1 MVVFDT
7 SLLIDASRKKKYVFD
22 LIGSYLGKERIA
34 TTIITKYE
42 LLRGASKR
50 NLSFVLELLSRFVV
64 LDLGEAAVDEAVKA
78 YKNLSEK
85 GKTISELDF
94 LIVGIAVANNET
106 LVTGDKDF
114 LKLKSDRITVLPQH

>member
-1 MVVFDT
+1 MIV
-7 SLLIDASRKKKYVFD
+7 IAQ
-22 LIGSYLGKERIA
+22 LGNVNVTAFGIA
-34 TTIITKYE
+34 
-42 LLRGASKR
+42 
-50 NLSFVLELLSRFVV
+50 
-64 LDLGEAAVDEAVKA
+64 EAAVDEAVKA